1 MTSRYL
7 CLLIPY
13 LSLLIGLLFNSILPP
28 RPPVLDCYDIK
39 SKQTCYVLQIGQ
51 CPAHMVGHL
60 VVSAQRPFCCRILIT
75 FMIHGSPFCAI
86 SHTCFFTTALSCAS
100 SPLQILCILPAY
112 SLCCVLQL
120 RYSYSVPFRFSLT
133 CRRISYTGVCLY
145 SETP

>member
-86 SHTCFFTTALSCAS
+86 SHTCFLPQRFLTLPPLYKYCAFFRLTASAVSCNCDIVTAS
-100 SPLQILCILPAY
+100 HSGSP
-112 SLCCVLQL
+112 
-120 RYSYSVPFRFSLT
+120 
-133 CRRISYTGVCLY
+133 
-145 SETP
+145 